1 MIATRWFEPE
11 KQLICLT
18 VTKLF
23 FEERWGSMG
32 KKRTREQKR
41 EADEANYQRRK
52 ERDLRI
58 QVVESLRQKISFGES
73 RKDFQDCF
81 GELKEHKIFSFDT
94 YRTYKK
100 QGEHFAKWVKEN
112 YPEITKLEN
121 TKHLIPEYLDSYP
134 NDSVY
139 TIKTKLSALACILDE
154 RTHITL
160 EKSKNG
166 NLYIKRA
173 APFGVETPKRERA
186 NIKRSRKENT
196 VGDKHFS
203 EKSNADL
210 ITFHKCVGTRGRSES
225 LMILKGDFKED
236 ENGNLLVDVTRNT
249 KNGRP
254 RHNVP
259 VVGSDK
265 EIALVKKMISGDS
278 NEKVFEK
285 IHSNADIHS
294 YRAVYAARLYLKHA
308 RPIEE
313 LSNKQI
319 YFPRKDRAGERYDRE
334 AMLIV
339 SKALGHNRISVVAQ
353 HYFWKIP
360 EVISELD

>member
-1 MIATRWFEPE
+1 
-11 KQLICLT
+11 
-18 VTKLF
+18 
-23 FEERWGSMG
+23 MG
-32 KKRTREQKR
+32 KKRTREQKK

-52 ERDLRI
+52 ERDLQI
-58 QVVESLRQKISFGES
+58 QVAESLRQKISFGES
-73 RKDFQDCF
+73 RKDFQDRF
-81 GELKEHKIFSFDT
+81 GELEEHKIFSFDT
-94 YRTYKK
+94 HKTYRK

-112 YPEITKLEN
+112 YPEITQLED
-121 TKHLIPEYLDSYP
+121 TKPLIQEYLDSHP

-154 RTHITL
+154 RSHITL
-160 EKSKNG
+160 EKSKGG
-166 NLYIKRA
+166 NLYVKKT
-173 APFGVETPKRERA
+173 APFRIETQKRERA

-203 EKSNADL
+203 EKNNAAL

-254 RHNVP
+254 RYNVP
-259 VVGSDK
+259 VVGSDE
-265 EIALVKKMISGDS
+265 EIAIVKKMISGDP

-294 YRAVYAARLYLKHA
+294 YRAVYAARLYLRYA

-313 LSNKQI
+313 LDNKQI
-319 YFPRKDRAGERYDRE
+319 YFPRKDRAGERYDKK

-360 EVISELD
+360 EVRAEIE

>member
-1 MIATRWFEPE
+1 
-11 KQLICLT
+11 
-18 VTKLF
+18 
-23 FEERWGSMG
+23 MG
-32 KKRTREQKR
+32 KKRTKERKKKV
-41 EADEANYQRRK
+41 DEANYQRRLEK
-52 ERDLRI
+52 DLRI
-58 QVVESLRQKISFGES
+58 QVGDSLREKMAIGES
-73 RKDFQDCF
+73 RKEFKERF
-81 GELKEHKIFSFDT
+81 GELEEHKIFSFET
-94 YRTYKK
+94 FKTYKK
-100 QGEHFAKWVKEN
+100 QGEHFAAWVKEN
-112 YPEITKLEN
+112 YPQITQLED
-121 TKHLIPEYLDSYP
+121 TRHLIQEYLDSHP
-134 NDSVY
+134 NDSIY
-139 TIKTKLSALACILDE
+139 TIKTKLSALASILNE
-154 RTHITL
+154 RSHITL
-160 EKSKNG
+160 EKSKSG
-166 NLYIKRA
+166 NLYIKKT
-173 APFGVETPKRERA
+173 APFGIETPKRERA
-186 NIKRSRKENT
+186 NIKRSRKENAA
-196 VGDKHFS
+196 GDKHFS
-203 EKSNADL
+203 EKNNADL

-225 LMILKGDFKED
+225 LMILKGDFKKD

-259 VVGSDK
+259 VVGSDE
-265 EIALVKKMISGDS
+265 EIAVVRRMISGNP

-360 EVISELD
+360 EVKAETKNLGDNN